1 MYICQIAFYGSSEYE
16 LPDEAA
22 FWLYASVMEEIL
34 PIGFSSQVVE
44 PLVLSK
50 IFNKL
55 FEILDPHAFEI
66 LGDIPSALFIKYFV
80 CLFAEYPNESVS
92 TLPLVIFIDLTCDY
106 GPPFLAWKR
115 YDDIDFVPA
124 RPSSDFR

>member
-1 MYICQIAFYGSSEYE
+1 M
-16 LPDEAA
+16 PDEAA

-50 IFNKL
+50 IFNNI

-66 LGDIPSALFIKYFV
+66 LGDIPSALFVKYFV

-92 TLPLVIFIDLTCDY
+92 TFYLWSFFIDLTCDY
-106 GPPFLAWKR
+106 GPSFFAWKR
-115 YDDIDFVPA
+115 YDDIDFVLA
-124 RPSSDFR
+124 RASPDLR